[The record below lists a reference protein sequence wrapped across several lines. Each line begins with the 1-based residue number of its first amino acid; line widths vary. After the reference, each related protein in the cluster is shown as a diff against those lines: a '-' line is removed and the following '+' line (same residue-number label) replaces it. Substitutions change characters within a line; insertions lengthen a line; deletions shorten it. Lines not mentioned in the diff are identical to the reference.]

1 MDENKSLVWHDVN
14 KERPP
19 TEVLL
24 AVVIEGREEDAE
36 CTSELARLG
45 ADAVYLAKAHAEGK
59 SIRWELIGHSPH
71 TPDFWLELPPTS

>member
-1 MDENKSLVWHDVN
+1 MDENKSLVWHYVN

-19 TEVLL
+19 TDILL

-36 CTSELARLG
+36 CTSELGRLG

-71 TPDFWLELPPTS
+71 TPDLWLELPPTS